1 MSLEGDFCD
10 YYSVLELDRSAHVDD
25 IKRAY
30 RTKLLQVHPDKN
42 PNADPVRARTPASGC
57 LAFACR
63 CTVATLCLP
72 VAAHLSVAVLSH
84 LPLRSATRRTFAA
97 CSRPST
103 RCQMLSSGR
112 IMTQRTLR
120 SSR

>member
-1 MSLEGDFCD
+1 MPCLLSDHRQDDDEDEFGGDFCD

-57 LAFACR
+57 LAF
-63 CTVATLCLP
+63 P
-72 VAAHLSVAVLSH
+72 VAALLLPSVCLSQLICLSLFCLTCRCALRPGGLSPRAAGLQHAVK
-84 LPLRSATRRTFAA
+84 
-97 CSRPST
+97 C
-103 RCQMLSSGR
+103 
-112 IMTQRTLR
+112 
-120 SSR
+120 